1 MVVPVPTFPTYD
13 ISKSF
18 SPSVARFFMMQAHY
32 RSVLDFSND
41 ALSASE
47 KGYNRLT
54 ESMKKLASLPTS
66 SETVGLDVQQWIKSA
81 YAVMNDDFNTP
92 MLVAQ
97 LFEASKFVN
106 AVADGKQ
113 KVSSKDLEFLSN
125 AMNIFYFDIL
135 GLEIQSEGDSG
146 KLNGAMQVLIE
157 LRKSA
162 RADKNWALS
171 DEIRDKLSANG
182 IVLKDGKEGST
193 YSIE

>member
-1 MVVPVPTFPTYD
+1 
-13 ISKSF
+13 
-18 SPSVARFFMMQAHY
+18 
-32 RSVLDFSND
+32 
-41 ALSASE
+41 
-47 KGYNRLT
+47 
-54 ESMKKLASLPTS
+54 
-66 SETVGLDVQQWIKSA
+66 
-81 YAVMNDDFNTP
+81 
-92 MLVAQ
+92 
-97 LFEASKFVN
+97 
-106 AVADGKQ
+106 
-113 KVSSKDLEFLSN
+113 
-125 AMNIFYFDIL
+125 MNIFYFDIL